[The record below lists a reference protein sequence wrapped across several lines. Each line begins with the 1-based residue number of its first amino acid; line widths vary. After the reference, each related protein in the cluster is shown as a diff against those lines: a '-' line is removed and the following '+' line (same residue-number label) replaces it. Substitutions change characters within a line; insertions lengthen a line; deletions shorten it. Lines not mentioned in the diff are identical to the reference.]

1 MTQVAKAMKR
11 RPGRPSQSASGII
24 WMAGVAVGL
33 MFAHAQHAAANDR
46 GWAAQV
52 VTGSVSTRQ
61 APAPKNSA
69 LPIPVDRV
77 YTAAVPSD
85 KKTIE
90 QTPAKAAPEK
100 QRSSSAPAGDAR
112 PAQQYCINIANAAA
126 DARFSWQKKTLGD
139 MERELD
145 DRIAKLEAK
154 VAEYQQWLSRRDEYS
169 KKAQEQLVG
178 IFARM
183 RPDAAA
189 AQLSAADEETSA
201 AVLSKLDTRISS
213 TILAEMEPNHAARL
227 TAIMVGAG
235 KVTSGKSAGAG
246 RDGKRS

>member
-1 MTQVAKAMKR
+1 MKQAPGSMKMRSSWMIWLTAASVTFALGYTQYA
-11 RPGRPSQSASGII
+11 SATD
-24 WMAGVAVGL
+24 
-33 MFAHAQHAAANDR
+33 Q
-46 GWAAQV
+46 GWKAQV
-52 VTGSVSTRQ
+52 VTGSINARQQ

-69 LPIPVDRV
+69 LPTPVERV
-77 YTAAVPSD
+77 YTAAVPAD
-85 KKTIE
+85 KKGSE
-90 QTPAKAAPEK
+90 PVSAKPTNERARDNPV
-100 QRSSSAPAGDAR
+100 SAKDAR
-112 PAQQYCINIANAAA
+112 PAQQYCINIASAAA
-126 DARFSWQKKTLGD
+126 DARFNWQKKTIGD

-154 VAEYQQWLSRRDEYS
+154 VAEYQQWLARRDEYA

-189 AQLSAADEETSA
+189 LQLAAADEETSA

-213 TILAEMEPNHAARL
+213 NILAEMDPSQAARL

-235 KVTSGKSAGAG
+235 KADKSAKAG

>member
-1 MTQVAKAMKR
+1 MKARAAIWLIGAVA
-11 RPGRPSQSASGII
+11 GLTLVCTEY
-24 WMAGVAVGL
+24 VA
-33 MFAHAQHAAANDR
+33 ATDR
-46 GWAAQV
+46 GWTAQV
-52 VTGSVSTRQ
+52 VTGSINAKQQ
-61 APAPKNSA
+61 APAPRNSA
-69 LPIPVDRV
+69 LPIPVERV
-77 YTAAVPSD
+77 YTAAVPAD
-85 KKTIE
+85 KKGSE
-90 QTPAKAAPEK
+90 PVSAKPTNERLRDNTVPSK
-100 QRSSSAPAGDAR
+100 DAR
-112 PAQQYCINIANAAA
+112 PAQQYCINIASAAA
-126 DARFSWQKKTLGD
+126 DARFNWQKKTLGD

-154 VAEYQQWLSRRDEYS
+154 VAEYQQWLARRDEYA

-189 AQLSAADEETSA
+189 LQLAAADEETSA

-213 TILAEMEPNHAARL
+213 NILAEMDPSQAARL

-235 KVTSGKSAGAG
+235 KAEKSAKAG